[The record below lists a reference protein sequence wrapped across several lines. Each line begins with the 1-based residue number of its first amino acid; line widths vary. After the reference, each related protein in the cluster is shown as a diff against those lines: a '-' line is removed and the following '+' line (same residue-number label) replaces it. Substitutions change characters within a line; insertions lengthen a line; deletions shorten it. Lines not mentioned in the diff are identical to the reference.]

1 MRNSIEYAAN
11 PIVVELQKDHTMFT
25 KEDIIHYIVNHQ
37 IRFVNFMYPAG
48 DGRLKTLNFVINDL

>member
-25 KEDIIHYIVNHQ
+25 KEDIIHYIVSHQ
-37 IRFVNFMYPAG
+37 LRH
-48 DGRLKTLNFVINDL
+48 